1 MAYDRD
7 LSFIYRNP
15 TKLIFGEN
23 SIGELIPEIEEMGC
37 SKAFLVTDKG
47 IVEAGLAER
56 VEKALGSKLVGTFD
70 GCIQDSGLHIIN
82 EAAEIAKEKD
92 VDVLVSVG
100 GGSTI
105 DTAKGMAVI
114 LKEGGQIQDYAGMQ
128 MLSRPQTP
136 HIVIPTTAGTGSEV
150 TYALVV
156 KDWDKNQKLI
166 FADTF
171 MTPNIGILDPTM
183 TAGLPPQLT
192 ATTGMDALTHA
203 IEAIHAL
210 QAEPIADGMALHAI
224 RLIFEY
230 LPTCVEN
237 GDDLFARGQ
246 QQIAATM
253 AGIAFGNAQ
262 IGLVHAMAHT
272 VGGLFKVP
280 HGLANS
286 VLLPHV
292 MMYNL
297 DECPDRYALVALGMG
312 IDTSG
317 MSEEEA
323 GTAAANTIWEL
334 TKKMGVPQK
343 LRDVGVPEEGLE
355 EASEMCL
362 YDGSVVYNPKPV
374 FESEE
379 VLAVYKEAW

>member
-82 EAAEIAKEKD
+82 EAAEIAKKTGA
-92 VDVLVSVG
+92 DVLVSVG

-105 DTAKGMAVI
+105 DTAKGMAVL

-230 LPTCVEN
+230 LPVCVEN

-317 MSEEEA
+317 MSDEEA

>member
-317 MSEEEA
+317 MSDEEA

>member
-15 TKLIFGEN
+15 TKLVFGEN
-23 SIGELIPEIEEMGC
+23 SINELIPEIEEMGC

-56 VEKALGSKLVGTFD
+56 VEKALGSKHVGTFD

-82 EAAEIAKEKD
+82 EAAEIAREKGT
-92 VDVLVSVG
+92 DVLVSVG

-105 DTAKGMAVI
+105 DTAKGMAVL
-114 LKEGGQIQDYAGMQ
+114 LKEGGQIQDYSGMQ
-128 MLSRPQTP
+128 VLSRPQTP

-166 FADTF
+166 YADTF
-171 MTPNIGILDPTM
+171 MTPDIGILDPTM
-183 TAGLPPQLT
+183 TAGMPPMLT

-203 IEAIHAL
+203 VEAIHAL
-210 QAEPIADGMALHAI
+210 QAEPISDGMALHAI

-230 LPTCVEN
+230 LPKCVEN
-237 GDDLFARGQ
+237 GDDLLARGQ

-272 VGGLFKVP
+272 VGGLFQVP

-312 IDTSG
+312 IDTNG
-317 MSEEEA
+317 MSDEEA
-323 GTAAANTIWEL
+323 GEAAANAVWEL
-334 TKKMGVPQK
+334 TKSMGVPQK

-374 FESEE
+374 FEAEE
-379 VLAVYKEAW
+379 VLGVYKKAW